1 MSKNAAVPTNGK
13 TTCLP
18 LLRLGIFEM
27 MAHKGVK
34 QIDIKSISQSYVS
47 RIISGERYPTIETLE
62 GICHHCGVDMI
73 EFFGV
78 YMKPFMSSVK

>member
-1 MSKNAAVPTNGK
+1 MRKNATVPTHGK

-18 LLRLGIFEM
+18 LLHLGISKM
-27 MAHKGVK
+27 MTHKGVK
-34 QIDIKSISQSYVS
+34 QVDIKSISQSYMS
-47 RIISGERYPTIETLE
+47 RIISGERKPTIETLE
-62 GICHHCGVDMI
+62 SICHHCGVDMI